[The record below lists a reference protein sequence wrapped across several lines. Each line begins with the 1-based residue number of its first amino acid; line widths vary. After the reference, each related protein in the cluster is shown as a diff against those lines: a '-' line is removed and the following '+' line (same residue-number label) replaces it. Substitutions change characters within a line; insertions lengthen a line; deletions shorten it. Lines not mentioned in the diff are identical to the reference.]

1 MKTHK
6 TDVLVLGAGAAGLFC
21 AIHAAKRGRQVVV
34 LEKSNKPGKKILM
47 SGGGRC
53 NFTNLHT
60 SPKQFISKNP
70 HFCKSALSRYTPQHF
85 IELIESHG
93 VTYHE
98 KTLGQ
103 LFCDQKSKAIL
114 GVLLDEASLASV
126 SILLNQ
132 EILSIEKFSGGFRVN
147 THGDTQAEEWVCE
160 SLVVATGGYSIPS
173 LGSSGFGFDLARQFG
188 LAVEETMPALVP
200 FVLDPNFISLS
211 QLSGVSLPV
220 SISLNKIQFQESM
233 LFTHRGLSGPA
244 ILQISSYWRDV
255 QSLQINLLPNLPH
268 KNLFELLKLMK
279 QESPLITV
287 KTALSEFVPKRLLDY
302 FFERFYDQDIL
313 IKRLADCSHALFQS
327 LDKFFHNWSVL
338 PKTTEGYL
346 TAEVTRGGVSCEE
359 LSSQTMEVKKIP
371 GLFFIGEV
379 LDVTGWLGGYNF
391 QWAWASGFVAGQVA

>member
-53 NFTNLHT
+53 NFTNIHT

-70 HFCKSALSRYTPQHF
+70 HFCKSALSRYTPRHF
-85 IELIESHG
+85 IELIESYG

-114 GVLLDEASLASV
+114 GVLLQEAENFGV
-126 SILLNQ
+126 SIFLNQ
-132 EILSIEKFSGGFRVN
+132 SILSIEKCSEGFQVLV
-147 THGDTQAEEWVCE
+147 THAHDMNLTEQWMCE
-160 SLVVATGGYSIPS
+160 SLVIATGGLSIPS
-173 LGSSGFGFDLARQFG
+173 LGSSGFGFDLAKQFD
-188 LAVEETMPALVP
+188 LAVEETAPALVP
-200 FVLDPNFISLS
+200 FILDPDVIHLDQLAGVALPIS
-211 QLSGVSLPV
+211 VR
-220 SISLNKIQFQESM
+220 LNNVEFQESM

-244 ILQISSYWRDV
+244 ILQISSYWNESSPIEID
-255 QSLQINLLPNLPH
+255 LLPNLPEI
-268 KNLFELLKLMK
+268 NLFELLKQMK
-279 QESPLITV
+279 QSSPLSTV
-287 KTALSEFVPKRLLDY
+287 KTALSEFVPKRLL
-302 FFERFYDQDIL
+302 ERFTGQDIL
-313 IKRLADCSHALFQS
+313 AKRLADCPHALFQS
-327 LDKFFHNWSVL
+327 LSTLFHHWKVL

-359 LSSQTMEVKKIP
+359 ISSQTMEAKKIP

-391 QWAWASGFVAGQVA
+391 QWAWASGYVAGLAV